1 MLIFGKIAWGTV
13 GNVVR
18 SLPVELQP
26 YKQLKFQWALLGV
39 IALIFVGVF
48 KVSKW

>member
-18 SLPVELQP
+18 SLPVELQVF
-26 YKQLKFQWALLGV
+26 LLVLGV
-39 IALIFVGVF
+39 IAFIFVGVF